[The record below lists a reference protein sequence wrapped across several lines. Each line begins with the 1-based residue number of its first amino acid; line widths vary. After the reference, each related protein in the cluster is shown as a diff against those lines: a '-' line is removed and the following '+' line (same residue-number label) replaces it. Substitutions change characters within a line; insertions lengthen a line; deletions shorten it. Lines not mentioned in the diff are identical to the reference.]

1 MSKVLKKKSHWT
13 NKVHETVLCRNKDGE
28 LNVEIRGGAE
38 NGQFSFLG
46 EIKQNRVMY
55 QGGRLHA
62 DELLLEVNDT
72 PVSGLTIRDVL
83 AVIRHCKDPIR
94 LKCVKQEFLTLAG
107 VIHGTE
113 KQSVPTA
120 SEGRNIEAY
129 TTYELRS
136 IYLEA

>member
-94 LKCVKQEFLTLAG
+94 LKCVKQDLTATQ
-107 VIHGTE
+107 TE
-113 KQSVPTA
+113 ENKVSTRKSHCA
-120 SEGRNIEAY
+120 RS
-129 TTYELRS
+129 TTMNWV
-136 IYLEA
+136 

>member
-94 LKCVKQEFLTLAG
+94 LKCVKQGT
-107 VIHGTE
+107 VIDQKPLFSFHHHNSVCSNLYFKHSCHDFIIPGT
-113 KQSVPTA
+113 Q
-120 SEGRNIEAY
+120 
-129 TTYELRS
+129 
-136 IYLEA
+136 